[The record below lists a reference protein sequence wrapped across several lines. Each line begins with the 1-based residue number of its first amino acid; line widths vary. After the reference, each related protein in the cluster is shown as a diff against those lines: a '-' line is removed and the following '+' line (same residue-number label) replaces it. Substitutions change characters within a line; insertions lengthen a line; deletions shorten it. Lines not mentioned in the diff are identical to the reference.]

1 MATGVVENERTG
13 DDAILASSG
22 AGSYQTLPPCDS
34 NIELFYANKIPKAV
48 VLTGDN
54 SKYFSIKNSGHNA
67 VESIPCD
74 SLIFSDNLDALNALR
89 VNYSGKVKLIYT
101 DPPYGTGFDFQSR
114 ELDHAYTDK
123 LGAASWVEMMRRR
136 LILIRELM
144 SLDGSLYIHIGHQRL
159 FHLKIIMDEV
169 FGEDN
174 FRNLIVRKKCSSK
187 NSTKRQ
193 YPNLHDYIL
202 FYTKSADYQYD
213 QPGVDPSD
221 EWIKREYNKV
231 DEYGRYKLV
240 PIHAPGVR
248 NGETG
253 MPWRGVE
260 PPKGKHWRLAPSKLE
275 ERDKKGLIHWS
286 KTGNPREKIYLTND
300 KKLPL
305 TDYWGDFRDA
315 HHQSKLITGYPTEKN
330 IDMLKV
336 IVGAS
341 SLPGDIVL
349 DPFCGSGTLL
359 QAAADLDRK
368 FIGID
373 QSFTAVKHT
382 LKRMRVGLERM
393 GDYVTS
399 ESTGNVVKNNIG
411 IELIVDAVV
420 LKENSDSLRELHELG
435 YLS

>member
-13 DDAILASSG
+13 DDAILASRG
-22 AGSYQTLPPCDS
+22 AGSYNSLPSCDS
-34 NIELFYANKIPKAV
+34 NIELGYDKKLSKTDI
-48 VLTGDN
+48 LTSSHN
-54 SKYFSIKNSGHNA
+54 NYFSIKSSGIAA

-74 SLIFSDNLDALNALR
+74 SLIFSDNLDALNSLR
-89 VNYSGKVKLIYT
+89 ASYTGKIKLIYT

-114 ELDHAYTDK
+114 DLDHAYTDK
-123 LGAASWVEMMRRR
+123 LGTASWVEMMRRR
-136 LILIRELM
+136 LIVMRELM
-144 SLDGSLYIHIGHQRL
+144 TLDGSLYIHIGHQRL
-159 FHLKIIMDEV
+159 FHLKVIMDEI
-169 FGEDN
+169 FGEEN

-187 NSTKRQ
+187 NATKRQ

-202 FYTKSADYQYD
+202 FYTKSSDYQYE
-213 QPGVDPSD
+213 QPGCDPSD
-221 EWIKREYNKV
+221 EWIKKEYNKV
-231 DEYGRYKLV
+231 DEFGRYKLV
-240 PIHAPGVR
+240 PVHAPGVR

-260 PPKGKHWRLAPSKLE
+260 PPKGKHWRLSPSKLE
-275 ERDKKGLIHWS
+275 ERDKQGLIHWS
-286 KTGNPREKIYLTND
+286 KTGNPREKIYLTHD

-359 QAAADLDRK
+359 QAAAELGRK

-393 GDYVTS
+393 GDYVAKESSS
-399 ESTGNVVKNNIG
+399 EVVSNDIG
-411 IELIVDAVV
+411 IELIVDENVV
-420 LKENSDSLRELHELG
+420 NNNGSILAELHELG
-435 YLS
+435 YL